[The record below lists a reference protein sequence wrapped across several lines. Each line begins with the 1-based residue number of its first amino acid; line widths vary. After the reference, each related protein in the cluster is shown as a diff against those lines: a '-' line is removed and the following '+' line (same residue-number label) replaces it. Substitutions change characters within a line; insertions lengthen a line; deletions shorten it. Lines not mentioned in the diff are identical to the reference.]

1 MICLGRGNQNEG
13 YITQHE
19 VEQYKLLD
27 PLINGVYEEFK
38 ELSKKKPEAV
48 LNMYKVK
55 VINRILEPIKGLLKD
70 EEVIQ
75 FLDVLNQDDLP
86 TNSDVIL
93 ILNQYLK
100 ALDMFYSKY
109 YRNDLGIGYEWA
121 VK

>member
-1 MICLGRGNQNEG
+1 MSRKKENEG
-13 YITQHE
+13 YITQYE
-19 VEQYKLLD
+19 VEQYKLLE

-38 ELSKKKPEAV
+38 ELSKKKPEAG

-55 VINRILEPIKGLLKD
+55 VINRILESIKGLLKD

-100 ALDMFYSKY
+100 ALNMFYSKY
-109 YRNDLGIGYEWA
+109 YRSDLGKRYEWA